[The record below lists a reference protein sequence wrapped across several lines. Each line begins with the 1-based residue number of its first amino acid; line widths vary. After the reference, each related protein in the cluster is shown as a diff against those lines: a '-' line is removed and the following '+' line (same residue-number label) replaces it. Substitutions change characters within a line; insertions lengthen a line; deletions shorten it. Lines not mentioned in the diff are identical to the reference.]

1 MTAPHPTAAAPDGL
15 RAALAAAPVIAI
27 LRATSATRLAEVTDT
42 LLASGVRAAEFTLT
56 TPGVLD
62 ALREYAADAP
72 PGLALGAGTVTT
84 PAEAQAAVEAG
95 ATYLITPTTSVEV
108 IKEAVRL
115 GVPVL
120 PGAYTP
126 TEILTAWRAGA
137 TMVKLFPA
145 ATGGRIPPRRPR
157 PAARR
162 AARAD
167 RRHRRRGRPR
177 LPRRRSHRARHR
189 QPPRRRRLRG
199 RLPRGPRRP
208 RGRLPR
214 RDTPGRDTPQRNTP
228 GRDTPRRGGSM
239 KRGSPAALVTLGEAM
254 AVAAA
259 TEPGPLATG
268 TPSASA
274 GPAPRRPSPSAS
286 AASAIRPPGPAASAT
301 TPPEP

>member
-1 MTAPHPTAAAPDGL
+1 MTTPHEHPLTPTDGPSSTGATPSAAHEGL

-42 LLASGVRAAEFTLT
+42 LRASGVRAAEFTLT

-62 ALREYAADAP
+62 ALREYSADAP

-108 IKEAVRL
+108 IAEGVRL

-145 ATGGRIPPRRPR
+145 AAGGPEYLRAVRAPLPGIPLVPTGGIGAAEA
-157 PAARR
+157 PAYLAAGATALGIGSPLVGDACEGGSLTALAER
-162 AARAD
+162 AAAFLD
-167 RRHRRRGRPR
+167 GIGR
-177 LPRRRSHRARHR
+177 
-189 QPPRRRRLRG
+189 
-199 RLPRGPRRP
+199 
-208 RGRLPR
+208 
-214 RDTPGRDTPQRNTP
+214 
-228 GRDTPRRGGSM
+228 
-239 KRGSPAALVTLGEAM
+239 
-254 AVAAA
+254 
-259 TEPGPLATG
+259 
-268 TPSASA
+268 
-274 GPAPRRPSPSAS
+274 
-286 AASAIRPPGPAASAT
+286 
-301 TPPEP
+301 

>member
-1 MTAPHPTAAAPDGL
+1 MTAPHPTAAASDGL
-15 RAALAAAPVIAI
+15 WAALAAAPVIAI

-126 TEILTAWRAGA
+126 TEILAAWRAGA

-145 ATGGRIPPRRPR
+145 ATGGPEYLRAVRAPLPDVPLVPTGGIGAADA
-157 PAARR
+157 PAYLAAGATALGIGSPLVGDACEGGSLAALADR
-162 AARAD
+162 AAAFLEGIRQD
-167 RRHRRRGRPR
+167 GIRRNGT
-177 LPRRRSHRARHR
+177 R
-189 QPPRRRRLRG
+189 QDG
-199 RLPRGPRRP
+199 I
-208 RGRLPR
+208 R
-214 RDTPGRDTPQRNTP
+214 RDGAGR
-228 GRDTPRRGGSM
+228 
-239 KRGSPAALVTLGEAM
+239 
-254 AVAAA
+254 
-259 TEPGPLATG
+259 
-268 TPSASA
+268 
-274 GPAPRRPSPSAS
+274 
-286 AASAIRPPGPAASAT
+286 
-301 TPPEP
+301 